1 MSEAEETLVHWMLD
15 GVGVCGIALALVMAE
30 VTTCDCDN
38 ATERHSFPMP
48 NVDVIIWVKGD
59 SW

>member
-1 MSEAEETLVHWMLD
+1 MLD
-15 GVGVCGIALALVMAE
+15 GVGVGGIALALAMAE

-48 NVDVIIWVKGD
+48 YIDVIIWVKGD